1 MKKTLIV
8 LLSTTFMSVSAQ
20 AENCEGFADKGMNC
34 FENNTPAN
42 ANKVNQ
48 NFKILADEVEQLKT
62 AQPPENSG
70 GGNVSYIR
78 WGRVSCPSDASLIYK
93 GYAASGHYNH
103 KGGIS
108 SQLCLTDKPT
118 FANGDVSDGNQN
130 GALLYGTEY
139 ETSSY
144 GINSLKNLHNFSA
157 PCAVCLKPA
166 SISLMIPGTL
176 KCPASWDKEYEGYL
190 MGTHYTQT
198 SSHEAVCVDIEAEK
212 VVNSSSASQDGNL
225 WYPTEAECG
234 ALPCPPYVQNRELSC
249 VVCTK

>member
-1 MKKTLIV
+1 MNKTLIV
-8 LLSTTFMSVSAQ
+8 LLSSTFLSVSAQ
-20 AENCEGFADKGMNC
+20 AEDKGMNC
-34 FENNTPAN
+34 FKNNTPAN
-42 ANKVNQ
+42 ANDVNQ

-62 AQPPENSG
+62 APPSG
-70 GGNVSYIR
+70 NYGAGNVSYIR
-78 WGRVSCPSDASLIYK
+78 WGRTSCPSDASLIYK
-93 GYAASGHYNH
+93 GYAASGHYSH

-118 FANGDVSDGNQN
+118 FADGDVSDGDQN

-144 GINSLKNLHNFSA
+144 GIKSLKALNDFDA
-157 PCAVCLKPA
+157 PCAVCLKSA
-166 SISLMIPGTL
+166 AISLMIPGTIN
-176 KCPASWDKEYEGYL
+176 CPVSWNKEYQGYL
-190 MGTHYTQT
+190 MGAHYTHA
-198 SSHEAVCVDIEAEK
+198 SREAVCVDIEAEK
-212 VVNSSSASQDGNL
+212 VNSSSANEEGNL